1 MVHIIS
7 DNKFYCII
15 LERCE
20 EETIN
25 LILNGNNYCRSD
37 DEIKKII
44 GYNSAAHLFFI
55 DNYIDV
61 LNYKNPIIKYLYRIE
76 NVIKTLEF

>member
-1 MVHIIS
+1 MAHGTYNS

-25 LILNGNNYCRSD
+25 LILNGNNHCRSD
-37 DEIKKII
+37 DEIKKVI
-44 GYNSAAHLFFI
+44 GYNSAAHFF
-55 DNYIDV
+55 
-61 LNYKNPIIKYLYRIE
+61 YR
-76 NVIKTLEF
+76 